1 MRKQDVPGEESV
13 ADQNNDGVER
23 LWPTVMLRRTLPGAE
38 IANQALSEFILELE
52 AGNTALTTDYRADN
66 LLVADHPAIQWL
78 RDCINRTVMEYFRQI
93 GITYQVDWTVHGW
106 ANVNRL
112 GDYHDPHNHPHCYLS
127 GTYYVQVPTDRA
139 PLRSRKDVR
148 PGCITFYDP
157 RGPAVNMGAIR
168 GDPYVNPEHTVQP
181 VPGDILLWP
190 AFMTHFVHPNLSETP
205 RISISFNVMLK
216 WSDAYLPRQD

>member
-1 MRKQDVPGEESV
+1 M
-13 ADQNNDGVER
+13 ADQDTDGVEL
-23 LWPTVMLRRTLPGAE
+23 LWPTVMLKRTVPGAE
-38 IANQALSEFILELE
+38 IANKALAEFVLALED
-52 AGNTALTTDYRADN
+52 GNEALTTDYRTGN
-66 LLVADHPAIQWL
+66 LLTADHPAVQWL
-78 RDCINRTVMEYFRQI
+78 RECINRTVADYFRGLGMGYPI
-93 GITYQVDWTVHGW
+93 EWTVHGW

-168 GDPYVNPEHTVQP
+168 DDPYINPEHTVEP
-181 VPGDILLWP
+181 KPGQILLWP
-190 AFMTHFVHPNLSETP
+190 AFLTHFVHPNLSETP

-216 WSDAYLPRQD
+216 WSDVYLPAQD

>member
-1 MRKQDVPGEESV
+1 MSDQDDEGL
-13 ADQNNDGVER
+13 DL
-23 LWPTVMLRRTLPGAE
+23 LWPTVMLRRTLPGADV
-38 IANQALSEFILELE
+38 ANPALADYILALE
-52 AGNTALTTDYRADN
+52 EDNRALTTDYRAGN
-66 LLVADHPAIQWL
+66 FLTVDHPAVEWL
-78 RDCINRTVMEYFRQI
+78 RQCVNRATADYFRQLKMA
-93 GITYQVDWTVHGW
+93 YAVDWTVHGW

-139 PLRSRKDVR
+139 PLRTRSDVR

-168 GDPYVNPEHTVQP
+168 GDPYIEPEHTVEP
-181 VPGDILLWP
+181 RPGQILLWP
-190 AFMTHFVHPNLSETP
+190 AFLMHFVHPNLSETP

-216 WSDAYLPRQD
+216 WSDAYLPAQG

>member
-1 MRKQDVPGEESV
+1 MAGPQT
-13 ADQNNDGVER
+13 DGVEL

-38 IANQALSEFILELE
+38 LANQALAEFVLALEE
-52 AGNTALTTDYRADN
+52 DNAALTTDYRTGN
-66 LLVADHPAIQWL
+66 LLAADHPAVQWL
-78 RDCINRTVMEYFRQI
+78 RECINRTVMEYFRQLNM
-93 GITYQVDWTVHGW
+93 GYQIDWTLHGW

-139 PLRSRKDVR
+139 PLRTRSDVR

-168 GDPYVNPEHTVQP
+168 GDPYINSEHTVQP
-181 VPGDILLWP
+181 SPGDILLWP

-216 WSDAYLPRQD
+216 WSDAYLPAQE

>member
-1 MRKQDVPGEESV
+1 MDEGIS
-13 ADQNNDGVER
+13 R
-23 LWPTVMLRRTLPGAE
+23 LWPTVILRRTLPGAD
-38 IANQALSEFILELE
+38 IANQALSAFALDRE
-52 AGNTALTTDYRADN
+52 AGNAALTTDYRNDN
-66 LLVADHPAIQWL
+66 LLTADHPAVQWL
-78 RDCINRTVMEYFRQI
+78 RDCINRTVIDYFREL
-93 GITYQVDWTVHGW
+93 GIDYPIDWSVHGW
-106 ANVNRL
+106 ANINRL

-168 GDPYVNPEHTVQP
+168 GDPYVNPEHTLQP
-181 VPGDILLWP
+181 KPGDILLWP
-190 AFMTHFVHPNLSETP
+190 AFLTHFVHPNLSETP

-216 WSDAYLPRQD
+216 WSDAYLPTQD

>member
-1 MRKQDVPGEESV
+1 MAGEPS
-13 ADQNNDGVER
+13 ATDGVER
-23 LWPTVMLRRTLPGAE
+23 LWPTIMLRRTLPSAE
-38 IANQALSEFILELE
+38 IANQVLAEFILALE
-52 AGNTALTTDYRADN
+52 EGKTALTTDYRADN
-66 LLVADHPAIQWL
+66 LLVADHPAVQWL
-78 RDCINRTVMEYFRQI
+78 RDCINRTVVEYFRQI
-93 GITYQVDWTVHGW
+93 GINYQVDWSLHGW

-139 PLRSRKDVR
+139 PLRTRKDVR

-168 GDPYVNPEHTVQP
+168 GDPYINPEYTVQP
-181 VPGDILLWP
+181 KPGDILLWP
-190 AFMTHFVHPNLSETP
+190 AFLTHFVHPNLSETP

-216 WSDAYLPRQD
+216 WSDAYLPAQD

>member
-1 MRKQDVPGEESV
+1 M
-13 ADQNNDGVER
+13 ADQNTDGVER
-23 LWPTVMLRRTLPGAE
+23 LWPTIMLRRTLPGADV
-38 IANQALSEFILELE
+38 ANQVLAELVLELE
-52 AGNTALTTDYRADN
+52 AGNAQLTTDYRNDN

-78 RDCINRTVMEYFRQI
+78 RDCINRTVMEYFREL
-93 GITYQVDWTVHGW
+93 GIDYQVDWTVHGW

-127 GTYYVQVPTDRA
+127 GTYYVQVPTERA

-168 GDPYVNPEHTVQP
+168 DDPYVNPEHTIQP
-181 VPGDILLWP
+181 KPGDILLWP
-190 AFMTHFVHPNLSETP
+190 AFLTHFVHPNLSETP

-216 WSDAYLPRQD
+216 WSDAYLPAQD

>member
-1 MRKQDVPGEESV
+1 MAGEQP
-13 ADQNNDGVER
+13 ATDGVER
-23 LWPTVMLRRTLPGAE
+23 LWPTVMLRRTLPGADV
-38 IANQALSEFILELE
+38 ANQALSEFVLALEE
-52 AGNTALTTDYRADN
+52 GNTALTTDYLADN
-66 LLVADHPAIQWL
+66 VLTADHPAIQWL
-78 RDCINRTVMEYFRQI
+78 RDCINRTIVEYFRQL
-93 GITYQVDWTVHGW
+93 GIDYKIDWTVHGW

-168 GDPYVNPEHTVQP
+168 GDPYVNPEYTVQP
-181 VPGDILLWP
+181 KPGDIMLWP

-216 WSDAYLPRQD
+216 WSDAYLPSQE

>member
-1 MRKQDVPGEESV
+1 MADEHGEGL
-13 ADQNNDGVER
+13 DL
-23 LWPTVMLRRTLPGAE
+23 LWPTVMLRRMLPGAE
-38 IANQALSEFILELE
+38 VANPALVDYILAREDD
-52 AGNTALTTDYRADN
+52 NQALTTDYRTGN
-66 LLVADHPAIQWL
+66 FLMADHPAVEWL
-78 RDCINRTVMEYFRQI
+78 RDCINRAVAEYFRQLKMAYSI
-93 GITYQVDWTVHGW
+93 GWTVHGW

-139 PLRSRKDVR
+139 PLRTRSDVR

-168 GDPYVNPEHTVQP
+168 GDPYIEPEHTVEP
-181 VPGDILLWP
+181 RPGQILLWP
-190 AFMTHFVHPNLSETP
+190 AFLTHFVHPNLSETP

-216 WSDAYLPRQD
+216 WSDAYLPEQG

>member
-1 MRKQDVPGEESV
+1 MAGEPS
-13 ADQNNDGVER
+13 DGVEL
-23 LWPTVMLRRTLPGAE
+23 LWPTVMLRRTLPGADV
-38 IANQALSEFILELE
+38 ANQVLSELVLELE
-52 AGNTALTTDYRADN
+52 AGNAALTTDYRNDN

-78 RDCINRTVMEYFRQI
+78 RDCINRTVMEYFRQL
-93 GITYQVDWTVHGW
+93 GIDYQVDWTVHGW

-168 GDPYVNPEHTVQP
+168 NDPYVNPEHTIEP
-181 VPGDILLWP
+181 KPGDILLWP
-190 AFMTHFVHPNLSETP
+190 AFLMHFVHPNLSETP

-216 WSDAYLPRQD
+216 WSDAYLPAQD